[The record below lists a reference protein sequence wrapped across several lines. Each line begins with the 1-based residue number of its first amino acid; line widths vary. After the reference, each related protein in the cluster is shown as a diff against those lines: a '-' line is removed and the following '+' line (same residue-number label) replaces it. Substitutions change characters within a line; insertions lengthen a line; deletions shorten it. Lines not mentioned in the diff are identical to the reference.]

1 MPSERRTIVTE
12 LQDAD
17 TRAEKPQ
24 ILVKGFNAGEV
35 VYR

>member
-1 MPSERRTIVTE
+1 MPGERHTIVTG

-24 ILVKGFNAGEV
+24 MLVEGFNAGEV
-35 VYR
+35 AYR